1 MTEQKITVNFAP
13 GAFDDFEGTQ
23 EELDQLIAEITR
35 MVESGE
41 IFEKSQPVDLESLM
55 DEETEWAEKILN
67 SADTD
72 KRILQ

>member
-35 MVESGE
+35 MAESGE
-41 IFEKSQPVDLESLM
+41 LFEKSQPVDLESLM